1 MVKTALVRT
10 KSQKQMPRARASF
23 YILNYFLFTN
33 QKYCILQC
41 KADQYGRILK
51 LEIVTNMHP
60 LRWSSLLS
68 CDSPCFLRK
77 LRLRLEMGE
86 VNLF

>member
-23 YILNYFLFTN
+23 YVLNYFLFTN

-41 KADQYGRILK
+41 KADQYGRI
-51 LEIVTNMHP
+51 
-60 LRWSSLLS
+60 
-68 CDSPCFLRK
+68 
-77 LRLRLEMGE
+77 
-86 VNLF
+86 